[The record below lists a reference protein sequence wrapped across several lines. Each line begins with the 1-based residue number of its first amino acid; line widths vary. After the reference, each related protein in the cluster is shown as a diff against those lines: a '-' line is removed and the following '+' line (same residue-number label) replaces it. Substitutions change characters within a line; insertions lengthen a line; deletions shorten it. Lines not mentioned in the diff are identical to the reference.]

1 MKVGIL
7 GTGTVGRTLAE
18 AFAAKGH
25 DVTIGTRDVEALMT
39 RTEPDQSRT
48 PPFSAWHAEHEDVA
62 VGTHADAGA
71 FGELLVNSTAGTG
84 SVEALRA
91 AGAKDLDGR
100 IVIDTSNALD
110 FSTGFPP
117 SLLVGNTDS
126 LAETIQREF
135 PRIRVVKAWN
145 TMTAALMT
153 NPGML
158 AGGDH
163 TIPIC
168 GNDDE
173 AKKEVTSLLES
184 FGWRDVLDL
193 GDLTGAR
200 AMEGYMPF
208 WLCAY
213 TAVQTPIFNTKVVR
227 QAPSS
232 L

>member
-18 AFAAKGH
+18 AFVREGH
-25 DVTIGTRDVEALMT
+25 DVMIGTRDVEALT
-39 RTEPDQSRT
+39 ARAEPDQSRT
-48 PPFSAWHAEHEDVA
+48 PPFSAWHAEHENIA
-62 VGTHADAGA
+62 MGPYAEAGK
-71 FGELLVNSTAGTG
+71 FGDLLVNSTAGGG

-110 FSTGFPP
+110 FSAGFPP
-117 SLLVGNTDS
+117 SLFVGNTDS

-168 GNDDE
+168 GDDE
-173 AKKEVTSLLES
+173 DAKKEVTSLLEG

-200 AMEGYMPF
+200 GMEAYVLF
-208 WLCAY
+208 WLNTY
-213 TAVQTPIFNTKVVR
+213 TALQNPIFNTKVV
-227 QAPSS
+227 S
-232 L
+232 